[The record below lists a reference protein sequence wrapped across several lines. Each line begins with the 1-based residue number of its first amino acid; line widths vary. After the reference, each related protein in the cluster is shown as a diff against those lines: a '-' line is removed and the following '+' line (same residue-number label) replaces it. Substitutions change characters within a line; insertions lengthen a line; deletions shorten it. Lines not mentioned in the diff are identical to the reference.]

1 MDKIIYP
8 SDYDTKAYTLYS
20 SACPFFFF
28 FSLNNSRVLNR
39 MLCSRN
45 MGNCPCVGKRRWLS
59 GLGQCSKDG

>member
-8 SDYDTKAYTLYS
+8 SDYDIKAYTLYS
-20 SACPFFFF
+20 LACPFFFC

-45 MGNCPCVGKRRWLS
+45 MGPYVGIWVPV
-59 GLGQCSKDG
+59 